1 MTKTISTR
9 DIFELSKSTGRSP
22 SEILDIAQREGWEIT
37 EGTPSQSNQPFS
49 PQRTSVMNDPAGAVA
64 MMRQLRE
71 ETVKRLYQSD
81 PGIREGIDAQ
91 LAIEASK
98 GKQASKSNFNYD
110 EQGNLSGVKE
120 SVVTGVNATT
130 KNQTELMKEI
140 KKNIYS
146 KYGIEA

>member
-1 MTKTISTR
+1 MTKTINPQ
-9 DIFELSKSTGRSP
+9 DIFELSKFTGRSP

-37 EGTPSQSNQPFS
+37 DSAPIQSSQASS

-91 LAIEASK
+91 MAIEASK
-98 GKQASKSNFNYD
+98 GKKTIQSNFNYD
-110 EQGNLSGVKE
+110 EQGNLFGVKE
-120 SVVTGVNATT
+120 SVVTGANATV

-140 KKNIYS
+140 KKNIY
-146 KYGIEA
+146 KQYGVTE